1 MAKPIVHCALC
12 IVHCALCIVHC
23 ALTYG
28 HKKSCSTLNEGNSFK
43 LFVVFR
49 VSLNSD
55 ASLSLGRC
63 VSSAVSG
70 SSSLSGSGL
79 SGAVLSGSV
88 SRNNLLHGSLSCEG
102 VGILS
107 SLLSI
112 AAREERYTKNNSK

>member
-1 MAKPIVHCALC
+1 MHDGLRRMAKPIVHCAVC
-12 IVHCALCIVHC
+12 IVQCAVKKR
-23 ALTYG
+23 

>member
-1 MAKPIVHCALC
+1 MGFAIRRSPLC

-23 ALTYG
+23 ALKKW